1 MAYGRVSTRKTR
13 EILRLKLDAG
23 LSCRQVARTTGVSFS
38 TVAETV
44 ARLKAA
50 GHPLPRRH
58 AVTGARFDEMQSPVR
73 ELQREP
79 DWDELFRTDERVRR
93 AHKSFFAHVMEEA
106 RLLRE
111 LEAQIPDLK
120 MGPSGGG
127 ARTDGSRK
135 PAGGDAWQR

>member
-1 MAYGRVSTRKTR
+1 
-13 EILRLKLDAG
+13 
-23 LSCRQVARTTGVSFS
+23 
-38 TVAETV
+38 
-44 ARLKAA
+44 
-50 GHPLPRRH
+50 LPRRH

-93 AHKSFFAHVMEEA
+93 AQKSFFAHVVEEA

-111 LEAQIPDLK
+111 LQAQIPDLK